1 MLCASGDRG
10 SALPDHS
17 MSWGKSSESIIV
29 GGCFRFVWDWDLVR
43 WYRLDLCL
51 CSLRVLLVCC
61 KHRLLLWERHCG
73 TAREREGERNGQCQH
88 KWKGMQ
94 VELDA
99 ICPRFDYCI
108 IIQWG
113 PRIHGFFAELE
124 SFSFMK
130 AVSWICCD
138 PAVRS
143 VRPRTNE
150 ILYAWEFTT
159 TTNMASQ

>member
-1 MLCASGDRG
+1 MNAMVALQKRG
-10 SALPDHS
+10 
-17 MSWGKSSESIIV
+17 
-29 GGCFRFVWDWDLVR
+29 
-43 WYRLDLCL
+43 
-51 CSLRVLLVCC
+51 
-61 KHRLLLWERHCG
+61 
-73 TAREREGERNGQCQH
+73 GERNGQCQQ

-108 IIQWG
+108 IIQSWPG
-113 PRIHGFFAELE
+113 IHGFFADLE
-124 SFSFMK
+124 SFSFMESILR
-130 AVSWICCD
+130 VCCG